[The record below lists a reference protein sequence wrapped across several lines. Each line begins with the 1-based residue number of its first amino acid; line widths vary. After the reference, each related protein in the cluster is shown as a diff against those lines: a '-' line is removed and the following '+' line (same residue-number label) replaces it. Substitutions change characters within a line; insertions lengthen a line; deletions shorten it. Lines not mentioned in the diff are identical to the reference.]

1 MKSNFKIVILLISMF
16 LFGCEKYVQPSN
28 PQLNINGRWDVVDV
42 NVVIDKVNY
51 DSELTILNQD
61 QACVSSFLVSGVN
74 KNNQLVLTQDF
85 KNTLINRRFDIKT
98 TQWEFDYF
106 KLRVKDQYG
115 DTWMNVDFPCTYC
128 KEVTT
133 FETDYNGEKTRY
145 TFSGDTYGAMPSNV
159 LKLTSQTFYTNIFVG
174 SNRYD
179 KAIIAHLEVTLQRF

>member
-1 MKSNFKIVILLISMF
+1 MVFSYKTLFLFFSLF

-42 NVVIDKVNY
+42 NVVVDKVNY
-51 DSELTILNQD
+51 DSEIIVLNQD
-61 QACVSSFLVSGVN
+61 QACVSSFLVSGT
-74 KNNQLVLTQDF
+74 NQGKLLLTQDF
-85 KNTLINRRFDIKT
+85 KNTLINRRFDVKT

-106 KLRVKDQYG
+106 KLRVKDQY
-115 DTWMNVDFPCTYC
+115 DDKWMNVDFPCTYC

-179 KAIIAHLEVTLQRF
+179 KAIIAHLEITLQRF

>member
-1 MKSNFKIVILLISMF
+1 MRFNYKTLFLFFSLF

-51 DSELTILNQD
+51 DSEITVVNQD
-61 QACVSSFLVSGVN
+61 QACVSSFLVSGVSTNN
-74 KNNQLVLTQDF
+74 KLMLTQDF
-85 KNTLINRRFDIKT
+85 KSTIINRRFDVKT

-106 KLRVKDQYG
+106 KLRIKDQY
-115 DTWMNVDFPCTYC
+115 DDKWMYVDFPCTYC
-128 KEVTT
+128 SEVTT
-133 FETDYNGEKTRY
+133 FETDFNGEKTRY
-145 TFSGDTYGAMPSNV
+145 TFSGDTKAAMPSNV

-179 KAIIAHLEVTLQRF
+179 KAIIAHLEITLHRL

>member
-1 MKSNFKIVILLISMF
+1 MKNLFVLILSVF

-42 NVVIDKVNY
+42 KVVIDKVNY
-51 DSELTILNQD
+51 DSKLTVVNQN
-61 QACVSSFLVSGVN
+61 QACVSSFLVSGIN
-74 KNNQLVLTQDF
+74 QNNELMLTQDY
-85 KNTLINRRFDIKT
+85 KTTLINRRFDIDN

-106 KLRVKDQYG
+106 KLRIKDQF
-115 DTWMNVDFPCTYC
+115 DDKWVNVDFPCTYC
-128 KEVTT
+128 SQVTS
-133 FETDYNGEKTRY
+133 FETNYNGELTRY

-179 KAIIAHLEVTLQRF
+179 KAIVAHLEITLHRI